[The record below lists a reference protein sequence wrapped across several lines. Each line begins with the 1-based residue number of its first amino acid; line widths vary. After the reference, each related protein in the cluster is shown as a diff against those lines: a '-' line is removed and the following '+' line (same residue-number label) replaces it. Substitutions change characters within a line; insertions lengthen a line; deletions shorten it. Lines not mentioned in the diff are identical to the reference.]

1 MAEGDCGLNE
11 RDEPFKPCFI
21 YDPQLDVLTWL
32 EEDDITVAAPVSAK
46 HAADVL
52 WNAERTRIIGVQI
65 WGARAAIK
73 QATGEE

>member
-1 MAEGDCGLNE
+1 MAEGDCGLND

-21 YDPQLDVLTWL
+21 YDPQL
-32 EEDDITVAAPVSAK
+32 EADDITVAAPVSAK